1 MAAYSV
7 DNLAEAVTQ
16 ALSEYSEEV
25 LEATKKEVR
34 NVAKQTVA
42 ELRDSSPKKTG
53 EYAKGWKS
61 KVQHESR
68 NDIRI
73 TVYNA
78 KKPQLTHLLENGY
91 ALRNGGRFTGI
102 PHLRIAEQNAI
113 QKLGGRLKVVLNK

>member
-7 DNLAEAVTQ
+7 DDLAGAVAEAF
-16 ALSEYSEEV
+16 AEYSEEV
-25 LEATKKEVR
+25 IENTKKEVR

-68 NDIRI
+68 SDIRI
-73 TVYNA
+73 IVYNA

-91 ALRNGGRFTGI
+91 ALRSGGRFSGI

-113 QKLGGRLKVVLNK
+113 QRLGGRLKVVLSK